1 MGWLARAGNG
11 LRAAARAAWRPAATI
26 RIPEAVLQRRVA
38 SRFPLENTRYGCTLT
53 LRDPAI
59 RLRAGESPIA
69 LEVTLGVRLPGGLH
83 PAWRGEIALRLDYR
97 QDQGAF
103 YLREP
108 RLRSSAPDGA
118 LAPYRDVVFQ
128 LVGLALDPVLAAAPV
143 YALDPAKGR
152 HRLARCFLKSVTVRD
167 RQLRVEWGWGGHRD
181 AAG

>member
-1 MGWLARAGNG
+1 MRWLARAGHG
-11 LRAAARAAWRPAATI
+11 LRAVARAAWRPAATI

-38 SRFPLENTRYGCTLT
+38 SRFPLETTRYGCTLT

-118 LAPYRDVVFQ
+118 LAAYRDAVFQ
-128 LVGLALDPVLAAAPV
+128 LVSLALDPVLAATPV
-143 YALDPAKGR
+143 YVLDPAKGR